1 MHGYRCF
8 IGHFIPAIP
17 QALGELE
24 FYNVS
29 IPTTILLWIMIYP
42 MMLKI
47 DFNSIKNI
55 KDNPKGL
62 YITWF
67 ANWIFKSFTMYLI
80 AKSFF
85 FFIFM

>member
-1 MHGYRCF
+1 MAIGVL

-29 IPTTILLWIMIYP
+29 ILTIILLWIMIYP
-42 MMLKI
+42 MVVKI
-47 DFNSIKNI
+47 NFNSIKNI

-67 ANWIFKSFTMYLI
+67 ANRIVKPFTMYLI
-80 AKSFF
+80 AKLFF

>member
-1 MHGYRCF
+1 MA
-8 IGHFIPAIP
+8 IGVLIGRFLPAIP
-17 QALGELE
+17 ETLGELE

-55 KDNPKGL
+55 KDNPKEL
-62 YITWF
+62 FQSVDKHTRVYFF
-67 ANWIFKSFTMYLI
+67 AYF
-80 AKSFF
+80 
-85 FFIFM
+85 

>member
-1 MHGYRCF
+1 MAIGVL

-17 QALGELE
+17 QALGDLE

-29 IPTTILLWIMIYP
+29 ILTTILLWIMIYP
-42 MMLKI
+42 MMVKI

-55 KDNPKGL
+55 KDNPKVL

-67 ANWIFKSFTMYLI
+67 ANWIVKPFTMYLI
-80 AKSFF
+80 AKLFF

>member
-1 MHGYRCF
+1 
-8 IGHFIPAIP
+8 
-17 QALGELE
+17 
-24 FYNVS
+24 
-29 IPTTILLWIMIYP
+29 MIYP
-42 MMLKI
+42 MMVKI

-67 ANWIFKSFTMYLI
+67 ANWIVKPFTMYLI
-80 AKSFF
+80 AKLFF